1 MKRFVFII
9 IVFSVFSSCKRLAYA
24 YIGFHSPRLETPNSI
39 SKFNKKKK
47 LNIDELLMVSQDSI
61 LTCISKDV
69 CETYI
74 FDTEGRKI
82 NFNSTFPNPSCSGNV
97 INVIKGLSKSTFY
110 QRDSINTLEKE
121 AKKWV
126 YLSNNQPYNDSIQ
139 GKSDY
144 VIVCYWNLFGG
155 TPNHKNKIRDLR
167 KAVEENPS
175 VSFKLIFV
183 NQDIREGMGI
193 ILDTSRPK

>member
-1 MKRFVFII
+1 MKRLAFIL
-9 IVFSVFSSCKRLAYA
+9 IVLSVFSSCKRLAYA
-24 YIGFHSPRLETPNSI
+24 YIGFHSPRLETPTSI

-47 LNIDELLMVSQDSI
+47 LKIDELLMVSKDSI

-74 FDTEGRKI
+74 FDIEGIKL
-82 NFNSTFPNPSCSGNV
+82 NFNSTFPNSSCSGNV

-110 QRDSINTLEKE
+110 QRDSLNTLEKE
-121 AKKWV
+121 SKKWV
-126 YLSNNQPYNDSIQ
+126 YLFNNEPYSDSIK
-139 GKSDY
+139 GKTDY

-155 TPNHKNKIRDLR
+155 SPNHKNKIRDLR
-167 KAVEENPS
+167 KAVEGNSS

-193 ILDTSRPK
+193 ILDTASPK